1 MQVNSILTG
10 VVILGAVAVS
20 IHSQTATPKP
30 ALAAKVAIVAMRD
43 AMLSTQDGRKAAAA
57 MQATF
62 ATRKAAVEKQQAYLV
77 SLDDRIRKGGAT
89 LSADARQK
97 LADELAAKKKVFD
110 RDAQDLTD
118 DAEAA
123 DNTLMQEISGKMGT
137 VIDEY
142 AKQNNYTVVMDAA
155 QPVLWAAE
163 TANITPDIVK
173 LYDQKHPVAAA
184 APAAAPKAPPAK

>member
-1 MQVNSILTG
+1 MKVNSILTG

-20 IHSQTATPKP
+20 IRSQTTAPKP

-62 ATRKAAVEKQQAYLV
+62 AERKTALEKLQADLV
-77 SLDDRIRKGGAT
+77 AMDDKLRKGSAT
-89 LSADARQK
+89 MNAETRQK
-97 LADELAAKKKVFD
+97 LADEMAAKKKTFD
-110 RDAQDLTD
+110 RDAQDLND

-123 DNTLMQEISGKMGT
+123 DGKLMQDISGKMGA

-142 AKQNNYTVVMDAA
+142 AKQNGYTVVMDAA
-155 QPVLWAAE
+155 QPVLWASEA
-163 TANITPDIVK
+163 ANVTPDIIK
-173 LYDQKHPVAAA
+173 LYDQKHP
-184 APAAAPKAPPAK
+184 APAPPAGKK